1 MDYIKVGR
9 LNDFENKDI
18 ISYSIMGRF
27 IAVVQQKGEEL
38 FAIEAGC
45 KHQRADLT
53 KGKIDGLI
61 VTCPRHH
68 WQYDLS
74 TGKCLN
80 HESVDLRRHD
90 LKIEDGDIYVSL
102 HPVD

>member
-9 LNDFENKDI
+9 VNDFVSKDI
-18 ISYSIMGRF
+18 KSYSIMGR
-27 IAVVQQKGEEL
+27 IVAVVQKKDGGF

-53 KGKIDGLI
+53 KGKIEGLI
-61 VTCPRHH
+61 VTCPRHY
-68 WQYDLS
+68 WQYDLT

-80 HESVDLRRHD
+80 HESVDLRRYG
-90 LKIEDGDIYVSL
+90 LKVEDGNIYVSL
-102 HPVD
+102 HPLG